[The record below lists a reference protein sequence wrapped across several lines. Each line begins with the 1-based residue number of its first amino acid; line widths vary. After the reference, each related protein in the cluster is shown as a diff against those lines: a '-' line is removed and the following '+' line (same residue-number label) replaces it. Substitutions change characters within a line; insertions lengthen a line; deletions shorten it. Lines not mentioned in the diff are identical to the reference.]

1 MAKEPLAVGGAEG
14 REALDKGA
22 LEFIEGTGSGMA
34 QLGFE
39 FGESQFDRVEIGA
52 VSRQVTDT
60 GALGRDELGDAAG
73 LVGGEIVEDDDVPL
87 PQLRTEHLPE
97 VNGKDLGVDRS
108 FDQKRCADALGPQ
121 GGDERRSLPV
131 AVRNGPNTT
140 LTARTTPVESGQF
153 GVQARFVDKDQPLA
167 VPAGLRPA
175 PTDPGGLD
183 VRPILLGGA
192 RRFFYSSSRGGRAGA
207 KWH

>member
-1 MAKEPLAVGGAEG
+1 MPKESLAVSGTEG
-14 REALDKGA
+14 EEAFDQGV
-22 LEFIEGTGSGMA
+22 LEFIEGAGGGLA
-34 QLGFE
+34 QMGFE
-39 FGESQFDRVEIGA
+39 FGERLFDGVEIRA
-52 VSRQVTDT
+52 VSGQVADT
-60 GALGRDELGDAAG
+60 GPLGRDEFSDALG
-73 LVGGEIVEDDDVPL
+73 LMGGEVVEDDDVTH
-87 PQLRTEHLPE
+87 PQFRTEHLPE

-153 GVQARFVDKDQPLA
+153 GVQARFVEEDQPLA
-167 VPAGLRPA
+167 IPAGLRPA

-207 KWH
+207 KGH